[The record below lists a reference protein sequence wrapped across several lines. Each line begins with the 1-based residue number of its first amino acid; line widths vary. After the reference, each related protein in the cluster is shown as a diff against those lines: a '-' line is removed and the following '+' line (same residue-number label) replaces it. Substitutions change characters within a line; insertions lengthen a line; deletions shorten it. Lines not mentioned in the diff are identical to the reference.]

1 MALVTSSS
9 KDYLQKGLAKQ
20 LVESLIEDARE
31 NKVDFLEFYTSNTNT
46 PVNNLNN
53 KIIQENNLTPL
64 RISDAD
70 DPKSTYTYFY
80 IGNPPSLEDIQTK
93 IDTDNLMALFASD
106 IILTPEA
113 KSTKDKHAINPHLI
127 LNRNELILERSKH
140 EYIFRLFEEV
150 YTNVHPVKLEEVLT
164 KHKRRRSLFFR

>member
-70 DPKSTYTYFY
+70 NQNQP
-80 IGNPPSLEDIQTK
+80 
-93 IDTDNLMALFASD
+93 
-106 IILTPEA
+106 ILTF
-113 KSTKDKHAINPHLI
+113 I
-127 LNRNELILERSKH
+127 
-140 EYIFRLFEEV
+140 
-150 YTNVHPVKLEEVLT
+150 
-164 KHKRRRSLFFR
+164 